1 MPQAITSLCI
11 SEVSLEAGVRQKLEV
26 RDQDDLS
33 STVEGEVDWLQQHVV
48 DHLLQL
54 TAEARVAV
62 RRFEELKRN
71 GTTAPGALERQNSS
85 SPANYVEFAVY
96 APAVWPGKSCFLNL
110 WVYLLDQHAAISER
124 AADGGRLSKL
134 EGDASGEELPLH
146 VPLLATI
153 ESSAACRAIVELQ
166 P

>member
-1 MPQAITSLCI
+1 MKTRPFFHKKRRMSDSAHPPWP
-11 SEVSLEAGVRQKLEV
+11 ARRV
-26 RDQDDLS
+26 RDKWK
-33 STVEGEVDWLQQHVV
+33 EGEVDWLQQHVV

-54 TAEARVAV
+54 SAEARVAV
-62 RRFEELKRN
+62 RRFDDKRN

-134 EGDASGEELPLH
+134 EGDASGEELP
-146 VPLLATI
+146 PII
-153 ESSAACRAIVELQ
+153 EV
-166 P
+166 